1 MEQASLN
8 IGTIGQRLEAARQA
22 KGVTVSEAGQATKI
36 LSKFI
41 EAMEHDDFGALS
53 APVYAKSF
61 IRMYAQYLGLD
72 ASPLVDEYIAQHAPK
87 SKPQLT
93 EEVRQNLAK
102 VDHVPVDGTQGAEAA
117 TAAPPTPTGG
127 AKAVFGEV
135 NAGITNLAGSGLPI
149 KLIGSVVGGLVLIV
163 IIVLSVTQ
171 CSEDDSVEPSAAG
184 GAASVEHQVITDGV
198 PDAYL
203 AKPGVVETDTK

>member
-61 IRMYAQYLGLD
+61 IRMYAQYLGMD
-72 ASPLVDEYIAQHAPK
+72 AAPLVDEYIAQHAPK
-87 SKPQLT
+87 TKLKLT
-93 EEVRQNLAK
+93 EEARHNLAK
-102 VDHVPVDGTQGAEAA
+102 ADRVPGDAGNAPEAV
-117 TAAPPTPTGG
+117 AAPRSGGG
-127 AKAVFGEV
+127 ARAVFGEV
-135 NAGITNLAGSGLPI
+135 NDAITNLSGSGIPL
-149 KLIGSVVGGLVLIV
+149 KLIGAVLGGLILIG
-163 IIVLSVTQ
+163 IIVLSVSQ
-171 CSEDDSVEPSAAG
+171 CSDEEATEPRAAG
-184 GAASVEHQVITDGV
+184 GAASVEHPLITDGV
-198 PDAYL
+198 PDAFL
-203 AKPGVVETDTK
+203 AQPGVVETDTK

>member
-22 KGVTVSEAGQATKI
+22 KGVSVSEAGRATKI

-41 EAMEHDDFGALS
+41 EAMESDDFGALS

-72 ASPLVDEYIAQHAPK
+72 ARPLVDEYISQYLPK
-87 SKPQLT
+87 SKVQLT
-93 EEVRQNLAK
+93 DEVRQNLAK
-102 VDHVPVDGTQGAEAA
+102 ADQVPVADGALKSSATPKPRSGNIFGDVNEAIA
-117 TAAPPTPTGG
+117 R
-127 AKAVFGEV
+127 
-135 NAGITNLAGSGLPI
+135 LSGSGFPLKI
-149 KLIGSVVGGLVLIV
+149 VLSAVGGIVLIG
-163 IIVLSVTQ
+163 IIVLTATQ
-171 CSEDDSVEPSAAG
+171 CADDKTPEPVAG
-184 GAASVEHQVITDGV
+184 GAATMQNEVISDGI

-203 AKPGVVETDTK
+203 IKPGVVEVDKR